1 MNSCP
6 LRGLPRFS
14 LIEWRIRAEAGAQ
27 EGRCGVTGLDTKAR
41 FADPDA
47 AYRAITEAHRG
58 LTESQSA
65 DLNAALVLILANQL
79 GDMAMLR
86 EALALARSTVAPSQ
100 KP

>member
-1 MNSCP
+1 MNGESVLKP
-6 LRGLPRFS
+6 GLRK
-14 LIEWRIRAEAGAQ
+14 AG
-27 EGRCGVTGLDTKAR
+27 
-41 FADPDA
+41 A